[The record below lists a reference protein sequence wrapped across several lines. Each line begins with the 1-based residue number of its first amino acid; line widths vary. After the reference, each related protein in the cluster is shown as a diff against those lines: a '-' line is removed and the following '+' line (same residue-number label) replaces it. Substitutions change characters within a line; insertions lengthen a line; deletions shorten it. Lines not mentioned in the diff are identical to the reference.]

1 MSWTPRILVVAPTP
15 SVAGKVFAWLTD
27 AGCGVTVVDSFA
39 SAKRQLEHDPC
50 LLISEIRL
58 GDYNG
63 LHLALRA
70 QARGIPS
77 ILIGHPD
84 PVLERDAQ
92 QIGAIYLSELNAQRF
107 CAIAKP
113 LALAGEPGPSH
124 TSSVATNISFI
135 SSAQADASVAVREPA
150 SLARRRS
157 QYC

>member
-1 MSWTPRILVVAPTP
+1 MRWTPRVLVVAPTP
-15 SVAGKVFAWLTD
+15 SVAATVFAWLTD

-39 SAKRQLEHDPC
+39 VAKRHLDSDPC

-77 ILIGHPD
+77 VLLGQPD

-92 QIGAIYLSELNAQRF
+92 QIGAIYLYDLDASRLSLLV
-107 CAIAKP
+107 KP
-113 LALAGEPGPSH
+113 LAEAGERRATPLA
-124 TSSVATNISFI
+124 SVSANVSFI
-135 SSAQADASVAVREPA
+135 SATAATETPVPTREH
-150 SLARRRS
+150 ARRRT